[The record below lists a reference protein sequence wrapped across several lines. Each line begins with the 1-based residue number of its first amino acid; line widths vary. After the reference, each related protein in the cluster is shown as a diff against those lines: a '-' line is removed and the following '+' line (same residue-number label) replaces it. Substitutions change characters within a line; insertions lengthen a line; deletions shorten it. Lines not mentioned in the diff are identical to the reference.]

1 MFETTVEDV
10 IIIDSNDILNT
21 IALGVAVPLCLRA
34 GAMVARPAPGALLAC
49 CLLLACDFGI
59 ESILGDDFSRTY
71 HFLRASGKIM
81 LLTAIGEYLSDF
93 GTRACARVDRAPRVT
108 TSYDCV
114 ATLLIGF
121 VAFAQVVDAVHTI
134 MGTQFDSATFLGLL
148 LAGFTYAIRDS
159 LACLL
164 AGLQEIIS
172 PRYHIGDRIEVDGVT
187 GELRGK
193 SLASLQLRDN
203 HGRIVTV
210 PARALSRGAVTRYP
224 PEAKSVDEPGREVNT
239 EAATQRRKRVAD
251 GPLCG

>member
-1 MFETTVEDV
+1 MDVTTMDDV
-10 IIIDSNDILNT
+10 AIIDSNDILNT

-34 GAMVARPAPGALLAC
+34 GALMARPASGALLAC

-59 ESILGDDFSRTY
+59 ESVLGDDFSRTY

-93 GTRACARVDRAPRVT
+93 GTRACARVGREPRAT

-172 PRYHIGDRIEVDGVT
+172 PRYQIGDRIEVDGVT

-193 SLASLQLRDN
+193 SLASLQLRDD
-203 HGRIVTV
+203 HGRIVFV

-224 PEAKSVDEPGREVNT
+224 PETESVDGSPREPEP
-239 EAATQRRKRVAD
+239 QRRKRLAD
-251 GPLCG
+251 GPLRG

>member
-1 MFETTVEDV
+1 MEVAATDEMN
-10 IIIDSNDILNT
+10 IIEANDILNT
-21 IALGVAVPLCLRA
+21 VALGVAVPLCLRA
-34 GAMVARPAPGALLAC
+34 GAMASRPATGALVAC

-59 ESILGDDFSRTY
+59 EHVLGDDFSRTY

-81 LLTAIGEYLSDF
+81 LLTAIGEYLSDL
-93 GTRACARVDRAPRVT
+93 GTRLCARSGREPRVT

-172 PRYHIGDRIEVDGVT
+172 PRYQIGDRIEVDGVT
-187 GELRGK
+187 GELRDK
-193 SLASLQLRDN
+193 KLASLQLQDDR
-203 HGRIVTV
+203 GRIVTV

-224 PEAKSVDEPGREVNT
+224 PKSQSDPGRT
-239 EAATQRRKRVAD
+239 ERISD
-251 GPLCG
+251 GPPRG